1 MLGAGGLAALVLAA
15 GAGSRLGGVA
25 KCLITVDG
33 ETLLQRLLRAVHT
46 LAPAQTVL
54 VLGHHAQAIQN
65 ALRATAA
72 PLPLTVVHNAEPGD
86 RPASSLR
93 LGLLAL
99 QPEVNTVMVL
109 LADQPL
115 LAASDLQRA
124 LQAFNG
130 RSPAQRIV
138 WPVHGGEPGHPLLM
152 QADLAREWL
161 AQSQTGL
168 RAWALQRPQ
177 QVALWHTD
185 SPHHT
190 RDLDTPDDL
199 TRLAHD
205 TGKTWAL
212 PRTDAKNPQS

>member
-1 MLGAGGLAALVLAA
+1 MLGAGVLAVLVLAA

-33 ETLLQRLLRAVHT
+33 DTLLQRLLHAVHS

-54 VLGHHAQAIQN
+54 VLGHHAQAIHT
-65 ALRATAA
+65 ALRETPA
-72 PLPLTVVHNAEPGD
+72 PLPLTVVHNPEPGD
-86 RPASSLR
+86 SPASSLR
-93 LGLLAL
+93 LGLRAL
-99 QPEVNTVMVL
+99 KLEVNTVMVL

-115 LAASDLQRA
+115 LAANDLQRA
-124 LQAFNG
+124 LQAFES
-130 RSPAQRIV
+130 RSPRQRIG
-138 WPVHGGEPGHPLLM
+138 WPVHGGEPGHPVWM

-168 RAWALQRPQ
+168 RPWAMQRPE

-185 SPHHT
+185 SPHYT

-199 TRLAHD
+199 ARLARD

-212 PRTDAKNPQS
+212 PRTGAKNRQN